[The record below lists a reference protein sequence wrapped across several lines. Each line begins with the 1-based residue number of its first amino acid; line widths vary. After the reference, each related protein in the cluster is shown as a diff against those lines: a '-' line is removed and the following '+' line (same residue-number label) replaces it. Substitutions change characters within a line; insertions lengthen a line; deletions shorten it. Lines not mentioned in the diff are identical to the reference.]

1 MNKKQAFTEEFQ
13 AVKTF
18 LSQTKVRSRKGT
30 YKWKA
35 KNFKEFKKGTLE
47 EWMAF
52 KKDRSSTKYV
62 YS

>member
-18 LSQTKVRSRKGT
+18 LSQAKVQSRKRT

-35 KNFKEFKKGTLE
+35 KNFKEFKDGTLE
-47 EWMAF
+47 EWMVF
-52 KKDRSSTKYV
+52 KKDRSSRKYD